1 MGLSIR
7 EKTVNDSLMIHVML
21 CLIGIKRVTI
31 EMLSFMGELIAELV
45 ESDRK
50 GNRQQ

>member
-1 MGLSIR
+1 MGLSVH

-21 CLIGIKRVTI
+21 YLIGIKRVTI
-31 EMLSFMGELIAELV
+31 EMVSIMRELITELV
-45 ESDRK
+45 ESDQQ